1 MNSKEQNLATFQTRV
16 RQLILRFRQ
25 LEKEN
30 GELYEMLDKQ
40 EKDIEQLKARLDEKT
55 KEYDSLKMARMIS
68 VSSGDIDATKERLS
82 RLIRDVNKCITV
94 LTEQKEG

>member
-1 MNSKEQNLATFQTRV
+1 MNSKEKTLATFQARV
-16 RQLILRFRQ
+16 RQMILRFQQ

-30 GELYEMLDKQ
+30 NELYGMVDKQ
-40 EKDIEQLKARLDEKT
+40 EKDIEELKRRLEEKT
-55 KEYDSLKMARMIS
+55 HEYDSLKAARMIG
-68 VSSGDIDATKERLS
+68 VSSGDITATKDRLA

>member
-40 EKDIEQLKARLDEKT
+40 EKDIEQLKARIDEKT

-68 VSSGDIDATKERLS
+68 VSSGDIDSTKERLS

>member
-40 EKDIEQLKARLDEKT
+40 EKDIKQLKAQLDEKT

-68 VSSGDIDATKERLS
+68 VSSGDIDSTKERLS

>member
-40 EKDIEQLKARLDEKT
+40 EKDIEQLKVRLDEKT

>member
-40 EKDIEQLKARLDEKT
+40 EKDIEQLKAQLDEKT

>member
-68 VSSGDIDATKERLS
+68 VSSGDIDSTKERLS

>member
-1 MNSKEQNLATFQTRV
+1 M

-40 EKDIEQLKARLDEKT
+40 EKDIEQLKARIDEKT

-68 VSSGDIDATKERLS
+68 VSSGDIDSTKERLS

>member
-1 MNSKEQNLATFQTRV
+1 MNSKEKTLATFQARV
-16 RQLILRFRQ
+16 RQMILRFQQ

-30 GELYEMLDKQ
+30 NELYGMVDKQ
-40 EKDIEQLKARLDEKT
+40 EKDIAELKRRLEEKT
-55 KEYDSLKMARMIS
+55 HEYDSLKTARMIGI
-68 VSSGDIDATKERLS
+68 SSGDIASAKDRLA